1 MNWRVAIALALAATV
16 AALPFTMLV
25 PSLIG
30 GQGSSLLGAIMVQAT
45 LFTVAALAGTL
56 TGPAGKLGA
65 PVLDAWFEGKRV
77 DLRPVAWSAVAG
89 GILGLAA
96 TAFVLVRY
104 APSEAAAAGQDVA
117 LPGWAGVALALYG
130 GFGEEVLYRFGMMSV
145 LVWAIANLRRLVH
158 SWNVAPSESL
168 PAWGGIIIGALI
180 FGLIHTGYGPGS
192 AVEQVGLRVGT
203 GIFFGWLY
211 WRRGIESAIAAHL
224 VYDLVFIHAVIAV
237 A

>member
-1 MNWRVAIALALAATV
+1 MNWRVAITLAVAATV

-25 PSLIG
+25 PSLVG
-30 GQGSSLLGAIMVQAT
+30 GTGSDLLGAIMVQAT
-45 LFTVAALAGTL
+45 LFTVAALAGVL

-65 PVLDAWFEGKRV
+65 PVLDAWFAGKPV

-89 GILGLAA
+89 AILGVAA
-96 TAFVLVRY
+96 ALFVVLRY
-104 APSEAAAAGQDVA
+104 APSEAAAAGQDIA

-130 GFGEEVLYRFGMMSV
+130 GFGEELLYRFGMMSV

-180 FGLIHTGYGPGS
+180 FGLIHVGYGPGS
-192 AVEQVGLRVGT
+192 AVEQVGLRVGA

-211 WRRGIESAIAAHL
+211 WKRGIEAAIAAHL
-224 VYDLVFIHAVIAV
+224 LYDLVLIHAIILV